1 MKQSLPNIINIYIVP
16 CASLVPNIT
25 EKFRAGLPVAIF
37 PLPTP
42 IEHFTNASCEAEQEF
57 DNNGYSEKTV
67 LQFSTTGDI
76 SHYPPL
82 AFVVTDANGQSYI
95 IGTQE
100 APYPIIEITR
110 TIDKELNVNTVKVTF
125 TRRKSLVPCVM

>member
-1 MKQSLPNIINIYIVP
+1 MRQSLPNIINIYIVP

-37 PLPTP
+37 PFPTP
-42 IEHFTNASCEAEQEF
+42 IEHFINASCETEQEF
-57 DNNGYSEKTV
+57 DNGGYSEETV
-67 LQFSTTGDI
+67 LQFSTTEDI

-82 AFVVTDANGQSYI
+82 AFIVTDANGQSYV

-100 APYPIIEITR
+100 APYPIIEINR
-110 TIDKELNVNTVKVTF
+110 TIDKEINVNAVKVTF
-125 TRRKSLVPCVM
+125 THRKSLIPCVI